1 MPKKYRLELNL
12 SSLIFGKFIIKD
24 KNIPFRMNEL
34 KALKEIGSKSANVI
48 MRKSIF
54 LQKTFSPIYT

>member
-12 SSLIFGKFIIKD
+12 SNLIFGKFIKKD
-24 KNIPFRMNEL
+24 KNIPFGMNEL
-34 KALKEIGSKSANVI
+34 KALKEIGNKSANVI

-54 LQKTFSPIYT
+54 LQKTLSPIYT